1 MACALIQNGNVL
13 ETWEGVPPSGYA
25 LPNGITF
32 STFPMPVPWAG
43 PDGYEL
49 VPATFD
55 TPPVNSVEVPPARG
69 AIVSGAVQITRT
81 WVQAPLCVP
90 FSVTNAQ
97 ARAVMLG
104 MQSPTDAAKT
114 FFQVID
120 EYCTAQGGV
129 INMAWNWVNDFTRTG
144 AMVEQVLKAQ
154 FSMTD
159 AQIDALFIQAATIK
173 F

>member
-1 MACALIQNGNVL
+1 
-13 ETWEGVPPSGYA
+13 
-25 LPNGITF
+25 
-32 STFPMPVPWAG
+32 
-43 PDGYEL
+43 
-49 VPATFD
+49 
-55 TPPVNSVEVPPARG
+55 
-69 AIVSGAVQITRT
+69 
-81 WVQAPLCVP
+81 
-90 FSVTNAQ
+90 
-97 ARAVMLG
+97 MLG